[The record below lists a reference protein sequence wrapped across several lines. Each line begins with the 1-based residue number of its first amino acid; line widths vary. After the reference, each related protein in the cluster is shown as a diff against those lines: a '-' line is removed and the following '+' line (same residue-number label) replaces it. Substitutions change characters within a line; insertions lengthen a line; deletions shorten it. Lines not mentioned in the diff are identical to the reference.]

1 MDSYPAYASDLTDV
15 PEVDSATHSSF
26 ACPEVWEGRLTD
38 GRYFYFRYRHGV
50 ASLALSRLSVD
61 DAAVQ
66 PRKQMDHGDSLRGI
80 FEYSSDRE
88 LVFRRLLTEWDL

>member
-1 MDSYPAYASDLTDV
+1 MDSNPSYASDLADI
-15 PEVDSATHSSF
+15 PEIDSATQISF
-26 ACPEVWEGRLTD
+26 ACPEVWDGRLKD

-50 ASLALSRLSVD
+50 VRLGLSRVSVE
-61 DAAVQ
+61 DAAGG
-66 PRKQMDHGDSLRGI
+66 PRKSMVHGDSLRGI